1 MGRKAVRPS
10 QAERTEPE
18 RISDSSKDHTL
29 LVVELMAS
37 LGLLTQGLVE
47 ESPAALEV
55 DILNLYPQDNC
66 PGPIMWVSRSDQ
78 TSLCLTCSLGG
89 LCSADRGSRRGRV

>member
-1 MGRKAVRPS
+1 MGGKAVRPP

-18 RISDSSKDHTL
+18 RTSDSSKDHTL

-55 DILNLYPQDNC
+55 DILNLHPRITAQA
-66 PGPIMWVSRSDQ
+66 P
-78 TSLCLTCSLGG
+78 LCGCQGQIKHH
-89 LCSADRGSRRGRV
+89 CV